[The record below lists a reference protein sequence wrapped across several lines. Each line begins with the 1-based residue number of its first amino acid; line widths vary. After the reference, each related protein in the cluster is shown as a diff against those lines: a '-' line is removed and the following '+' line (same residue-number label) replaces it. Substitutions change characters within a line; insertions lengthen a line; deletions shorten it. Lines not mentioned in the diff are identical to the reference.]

1 MYLSKSPGILR
12 SLTRK
17 NLTWDF
23 PDRPGEIFLTFDDG
37 PVPEIT
43 PRVLEILEQYQA
55 KATFFCV
62 GDNVQ
67 KHPEV
72 YQQVLNAGHA
82 TGNHTFHHLSGWK
95 TPLEEYLADIDRCN
109 QLVNSKLFRPPYG
122 RIKPSYIQSIRPDY
136 QIIMWSVLSGDF
148 DQESSPE
155 KVLDNALQHTTDG
168 SIVVFHDSIK
178 AADRL
183 FYALPGF
190 LKYFSDK
197 GYKFSAIKPYLVEF
211 ESGKQEKREKRL

>member
-23 PDRPGEIFLTFDDG
+23 PGRPGEVFLTFDDG

-43 PRVLEILEQYQA
+43 PRVLEILDQYQA

-62 GDNVQ
+62 GENVS
-67 KHPEV
+67 KHPVV
-72 YQQVLNAGHA
+72 YRQVIDAGHS

-95 TPLEEYLADIDRCN
+95 TSLEDYLYDIDRCN
-109 QLVNSKLFRPPYG
+109 QLVNSRLFRPPYG
-122 RIKPSYIQSIRPDY
+122 RIKPSHIKSIKPAY
-136 QIIMWSVLSGDF
+136 HIIMWSALSGDF
-148 DQESSPE
+148 DRETSPE
-155 KVLDNALQHTTDG
+155 NVLQNAIQNTTDG
-168 SIVVFHDSIK
+168 SIVVFHDSLK

-183 FYALPGF
+183 FYALPRF
-190 LKYFSDK
+190 LEHFIGK
-197 GYKFSAIKPYLVEF
+197 GYRFSAITEDLF
-211 ESGKQEKREKRL
+211 G

>member
-23 PDRPGEIFLTFDDG
+23 PGRPGEIFLTFDDG
-37 PVPEIT
+37 PIPEIT

-95 TPLEEYLADIDRCN
+95 TPLEEYLSDIERCN
-109 QLVNSKLFRPPYG
+109 QLVNSGLFRPPYG
-122 RIKPSYIQSIRPDY
+122 RIKPSYIKSIKPSY
-136 QIIMWSVLSGDF
+136 QIIMWSALSGDF
-148 DQESSPE
+148 DRETSAE
-155 KVLDNALQHTTDG
+155 NVLQNAIQNSTDG
-168 SIVVFHDSIK
+168 SIVVFHDSLK

-183 FYALPGF
+183 FYALPRF
-190 LKYFSDK
+190 LEYFKGK
-197 GYKFSAIKPYLVEF
+197 GYRFSAITPDLF
-211 ESGKQEKREKRL
+211 D

>member
-23 PDRPGEIFLTFDDG
+23 PGRTKEIFLTFDDG
-37 PVPEIT
+37 PIPEIT
-43 PRVLEILEQYQA
+43 PQVLEILNLYQA

-67 KHPEV
+67 KHAGV
-72 YQQVLNAGHA
+72 YQQVTEAGHVI
-82 TGNHTFHHLSGWK
+82 GNHTFHHLSGWK
-95 TPLEEYLADIDRCN
+95 TPLDEYLADIEMCN
-109 QLVNSKLFRPPYG
+109 QLVKSPFFRPPYG
-122 RIKPSYIQSIRPDY
+122 RIRSSYIAPVKAKY

-148 DQESSPE
+148 DRESSPE
-155 KVLDNALQHTTDG
+155 KVLNNVLQHTTDG
-168 SIVVFHDSIK
+168 SIVVFHDSLK

-183 FYALPGF
+183 FYALPRFLEHFSGQGF
-190 LKYFSDK
+190 RFST
-197 GYKFSAIKPYLVEF
+197 I
-211 ESGKQEKREKRL
+211 Q